1 MNKDKI
7 FSYIGFAARS
17 RNLITGYNT
26 CLMSMNRHKIKLLI
40 LTEHLSENTMK
51 KMLQQCSRTNTKYRI
66 FGDASELSRRTGKD
80 GAGIFGI
87 TDKHFAEIISREI
100 DRIQSEREVSDDKKS
115 I

>member
-1 MNKDKI
+1 MNNDKV
-7 FSYIGFAARS
+7 FSYFGFAARS
-17 RNLITGYNT
+17 RNLVTGYNT
-26 CLMSMNRHKIKLLI
+26 CLLSMNRHKIKLLV
-40 LTEHLSENTMK
+40 LTEELSENTMK
-51 KMLQQCSRTNTKYRI
+51 KMLQQCNKTNTKYRI
-66 FGDASELSRRTGKD
+66 FGNAEELSRRTGKE